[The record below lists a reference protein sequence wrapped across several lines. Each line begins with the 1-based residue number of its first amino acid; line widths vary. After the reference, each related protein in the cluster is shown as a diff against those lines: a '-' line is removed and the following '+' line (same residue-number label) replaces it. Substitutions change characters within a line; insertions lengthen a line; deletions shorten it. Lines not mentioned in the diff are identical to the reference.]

1 METALK
7 FRPSPQSRA
16 MAWLAGLWQLFA
28 TVFSTTGKAI
38 CSGRLIGSTPSQTEP
53 KFIGIG
59 SGAGTAAVGD
69 TTLFTEFVTGTWT
82 GYARVTGTANQVTT
96 TLTNDTYQ
104 CQGVFTAPGAEAVTN
119 AGLFDASTS
128 GNLLIKGD
136 FSTVNLATN
145 DTLTLTFKL
154 QFS

>member
-1 METALK
+1 MDRALILGGA
-7 FRPSPQSRA
+7 SPLDR
-16 MAWLAGLWQLFA
+16 LAGWLGQLAA
-28 TVFSTTGKAI
+28 TVFSSSGKAI
-38 CSGRLIGSTPSQTEP
+38 CSGRLIGATPSQAEP

-69 TTLFTEFVTGTWT
+69 TTLFTEFTTGTWT
-82 GYARVTGTANQVTT
+82 GYARTSNAGTQVTT

-104 CQGVFTAPGAEAVTN
+104 NVGVFTAPAAEAVTN
-119 AGLFDASTS
+119 AGIFDASTA

-136 FSTVNLATN
+136 FATINLATN

>member
-1 METALK
+1 MERALILGG
-7 FRPSPQSRA
+7 RGPLD
-16 MAWLAGLWQLFA
+16 WLAGLLRDLQA
-28 TVFSTTGKAI
+28 TVFSTSGKAI
-38 CSGRLIGSTPSQTEP
+38 CSGRLIGATPSQAEP
-53 KFIGIG
+53 KFAALG

-69 TTLFTEFVTGTWT
+69 TTLFTEFTTGTWT
-82 GYARVTGTANQVTT
+82 GYARTSNAGTQVTT

-104 CQGVFTAPGAEAVTN
+104 NVAVFTAPAAEAVTN
-119 AGLFDASTS
+119 AGLFDALTV

-136 FSTVNLATN
+136 FSTVNLALN